1 MSFGPSHDPYA
12 KYGVIEEN
20 PYDPDAIYRG
30 RIEERPFDFSK
41 YKVIDDPY
49 DPSKYKVI
57 EVSPEVAGRAQA
69 LLDFFI
75 GSMGRG
81 DTVAQQFPLSQ
92 DEFRDI
98 VGSRID
104 ARGPS
109 IQERLERLGATSFK
123 DAIRKGIMPP
133 PPRIGGV

>member
-12 KYGVIEEN
+12 KYGFISERPVDPYAKYGVIGEN
-20 PYDPDAIYRG
+20 PFDASVDY
-30 RIEERPFDFSK
+30 ETL
-41 YKVIDDPY
+41 
-49 DPSKYKVI
+49 

-69 LLDFFI
+69 LLDLFI
-75 GSMGRG
+75 GSIGRG

-98 VGSRID
+98 VGARID

-109 IQERLERLGATSFK
+109 VQERLRRLGATSFR
-123 DAIRKGIMPP
+123 DAINKGLLPP
-133 PPRIGGV
+133 PPRAGGV

>member
-20 PYDPDAIYRG
+20 PA
-30 RIEERPFDFSK
+30 
-41 YKVIDDPY
+41 DPY
-49 DPSKYKVI
+49 ADYGMM
-57 EVSPEVAGRAQA
+57 EVSPEVAGKAQA

>member
-20 PYDPDAIYRG
+20 PADPYAKYG
-30 RIEERPFDFSK
+30 VIEERP
-41 YKVIDDPY
+41 VDPY
-49 DPSKYKVI
+49 ADYGMM
-57 EVSPEVAGRAQA
+57 EVSPEVAGKAQA

-81 DTVAQQFPLSQ
+81 GTVAQQFPLSQ

-98 VGSRID
+98 VGARID

>member
-12 KYGVIEEN
+12 KYGIISERPVD
-20 PYDPDAIYRG
+20 PYAKYG
-30 RIEERPFDFSK
+30 VIEERP
-41 YKVIDDPY
+41 VDPY
-49 DPSKYKVI
+49 ADYGMM
-57 EVSPEVAGRAQA
+57 EVSPEVSGKAKA
-69 LLDFFI
+69 LLDLFI

-98 VGSRID
+98 VGARID

-109 IQERLERLGATSFK
+109 VQERLLRLGATSFRVS
-123 DAIRKGIMPP
+123 INKGIIPP
-133 PPRIGGV
+133 PPRTGGV

>member
-20 PYDPDAIYRG
+20 PADPYAKYG
-30 RIEERPFDFSK
+30 VIEERP
-41 YKVIDDPY
+41 VDPY
-49 DPSKYKVI
+49 ADYGMM
-57 EVSPEVAGRAQA
+57 EVSPEVAGKAQA

-81 DTVAQQFPLSQ
+81 STVAQQFPLSQ

-98 VGSRID
+98 VGARID